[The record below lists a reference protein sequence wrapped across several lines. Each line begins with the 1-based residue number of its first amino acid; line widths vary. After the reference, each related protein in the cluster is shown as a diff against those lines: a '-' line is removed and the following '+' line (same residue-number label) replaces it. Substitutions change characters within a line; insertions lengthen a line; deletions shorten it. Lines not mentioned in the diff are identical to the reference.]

1 MLTSAVSICNYSLS
15 LLGHKAISTLDDS
28 ANQRVRLYKFTYE
41 AAVEL
46 VLSKMDWPFARDIK
60 AIDIDP
66 SQDFGDGRVAYVIPP
81 DCAIP
86 LDITPFGRSVPWEQV
101 GGFIATA
108 LQEKLYLKY
117 TRKER
122 NAARFSITFKNAV
135 AKLMVAQLAGPLN
148 GASAKEVRS
157 LYEAFEMDF
166 NYNAVIEA
174 SIGTDHRE
182 FDNDPDNDTFNS
194 SW

>member
-1 MLTSAVSICNYSLS
+1 
-15 LLGHKAISTLDDS
+15 
-28 ANQRVRLYKFTYE
+28 
-41 AAVEL
+41 
-46 VLSKMDWPFARDIK
+46 MDWPFARDIK
-60 AIDIDP
+60 PIDIDP
-66 SQDFGDGRVAYVIPP
+66 TKDFGDGRVAYAIPP

-86 LDITPFGRSVPWEQV
+86 LDITPFGRSTPWEQV
-101 GGFIATA
+101 GGCIATA

-122 NAARFSITFKNAV
+122 NAAKFSITFKNAV

-182 FDNDPDNDTFNS
+182 YDNDPDNDTFNS